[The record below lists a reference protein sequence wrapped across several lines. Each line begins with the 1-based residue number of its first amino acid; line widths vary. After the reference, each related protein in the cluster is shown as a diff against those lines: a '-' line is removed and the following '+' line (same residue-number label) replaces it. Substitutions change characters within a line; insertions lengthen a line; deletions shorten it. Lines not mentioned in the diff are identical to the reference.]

1 MGRRPLSGAGS
12 PAQDREGK
20 RREGR
25 GRVRVVSR
33 GYHSLERSQT
43 QDKAKE
49 GGGAVA

>member
-43 QDKAKE
+43 QDEAKE
-49 GGGAVA
+49 GGGAVG